1 MELLQVLTAN
11 VRLAAL
17 VEELRM
23 EMDQE
28 SLEWAQTNARMH
40 LCCHNQH
47 EARREKATLTKMLKA
62 KSLVPFRISGSRLSL
77 IASPRVEGRTSEIF
91 RLMYSCPK
99 L

>member
-23 EMDQE
+23 EIDQE
-28 SLEWAQTNARMH
+28 SLEWAQTNTRMH

-47 EARREKATLTKMLKA
+47 EARRDTLN
-62 KSLVPFRISGSRLSL
+62 PRLRESDADQDAEGE
-77 IASPRVEGRTSEIF
+77 IARPLSYLRVSSQPDR
-91 RLMYSCPK
+91 
-99 L
+99 